1 MNWQNQ
7 KVWQHQILVKDKER
21 EAPRNVSP
29 HSEENVRPTRK
40 MNLYKTR
47 SHPGQVCQLPTL
59 AQK

>member
-7 KVWQHQILVKDKER
+7 KVRQHQILVKDKER
-21 EAPRNVSP
+21 EAPRNASL

-40 MNLYKTR
+40 MNLYKTQ
-47 SHPGQVCQLPTL
+47 SDPGQVCQLPTL